1 MTIPTSARKW
11 KCFTC
16 DAVYFS
22 LQGSYFPFRAWESH
36 IQVDVLSLYG
46 GLWTSE
52 IILAVS
58 YSHQWTMMN
67 LEAWYALKSLSK

>member
-1 MTIPTSARKW
+1 MEMFYLWRCLFFPT
-11 KCFTC
+11 
-16 DAVYFS
+16 
-22 LQGSYFPFRAWESH
+22 FRAWESH

-52 IILAVS
+52 IILAVI
-58 YSHQWTMMN
+58 YNHQWTMMN